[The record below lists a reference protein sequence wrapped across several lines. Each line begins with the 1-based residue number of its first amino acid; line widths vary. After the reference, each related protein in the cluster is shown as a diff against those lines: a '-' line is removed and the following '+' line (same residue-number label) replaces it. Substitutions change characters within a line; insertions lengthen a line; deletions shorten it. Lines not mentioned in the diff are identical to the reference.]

1 MNPHLVQAHYDLGL
15 LFFKQ
20 EHMEEAQQSI
30 QQALTIYPRF
40 WEARLTLAK
49 MYDQRGEIDKAIE
62 EYQRVL
68 THQPLASEALYL
80 LAYQQEDEPQKA
92 IQHFQRVT
100 ELNPTDAEA
109 FFNVGVLLVGANQLE
124 KAETAYKTGI
134 ELQPKSIEG
143 QFNLGAF
150 YEFQKKDLPQA
161 KKHYQNYLQLGGT
174 DTRIQQLLDKLQP

>member
-1 MNPHLVQAHYDLGL
+1 MIAAQLIRVVFTLRPFIGCCSPKKLAALDPSAIGLTARHALPTFPASLGISSAAAAWADGMGMNR
-15 LFFKQ
+15 
-20 EHMEEAQQSI
+20 
-30 QQALTIYPRF
+30 AL
-40 WEARLTLAK
+40 
-49 MYDQRGEIDKAIE
+49 
-62 EYQRVL
+62 
-68 THQPLASEALYL
+68 
-80 LAYQQEDEPQKA
+80 YQQEDEPQKA
-92 IQHFQRVT
+92 IKHFQRVT

-150 YEFQKKDLPQA
+150 YEFHKKDLPQA
-161 KKHYQNYLQLGGT
+161 KKHYQNYLQLGGA